1 MVCWVFLWGGGGGGG
16 RAGFGVGGGGGGGV
30 VKGHVVY
37 RDGVETQAIGDRS
50 TSGRRVGT
58 DKVKGGL

>member
-1 MVCWVFLWGGGGGGG
+1 M
-16 RAGFGVGGGGGGGV
+16 
-30 VKGHVVY
+30 Y

-50 TSGRRVGT
+50 TSGRRVGI